1 MTFITSSEVYV
12 YYVIVL
18 YISRSIYMMFC
29 AYHLS
34 AAFIQRPKYLP
45 AISNSAA
52 MILVTSVGKVHPGNV
67 HAGVNHLNEKI
78 DFFGGW
84 TNCTYDSGQP
94 YPGSFGQNVQ
104 AGQIVHGG

>member
-1 MTFITSSEVYV
+1 
-12 YYVIVL
+12 
-18 YISRSIYMMFC
+18 
-29 AYHLS
+29 
-34 AAFIQRPKYLP
+34 
-45 AISNSAA
+45 
-52 MILVTSVGKVHPGNV
+52 MILVTSMGKVHPGNV

-104 AGQIVHGG
+104 AGQIVHGGRNFVGITLFGGNFALWQNRLKKKKIMSNVSVDSVLKKVRDT